1 MALEKEE
8 KSQLISDFRLHE
20 KDVGSPEVQIE
31 ILTRRIQELSK
42 HMQSAPQDFHSKR
55 GLLSIVAKRRKL
67 LDYVKQI
74 SPERYGNLLDKLKLR
89 K

>member
-20 KDVGSPEVQIE
+20 KDVGSPEVQIA

-74 SPERYGNLLDKLKLR
+74 SPERYGNLLDKLRLR

>member
-8 KSQLISDFRLHE
+8 KSQLICDFRLHE
-20 KDVGSPEVQIE
+20 KDVGSPEVQIA

-74 SPERYGNLLDKLKLR
+74 SPERYGNLLDKLRLR

>member
-8 KSQLISDFRLHE
+8 KDQLIGDFRLHD
-20 KDVGSPEVQIE
+20 KDVGSPEIQIA

-42 HMQSAPQDFHSKR
+42 HMQTAPKDFHSKR

-67 LDYVKQI
+67 LDYLKGV
-74 SPERYGNLLDKLKLR
+74 SPERYGGLINKLGLR

>member
-8 KSQLISDFRLHE
+8 KSQIISDFHLHE
-20 KDVGSPEVQIE
+20 KDVGSPEVQIA
-31 ILTRRIQELSK
+31 ILTRRILELSK

-67 LDYVKQI
+67 LDYVKRI

>member
-20 KDVGSPEVQIE
+20 KDVGSPEVQIA

-67 LDYVKQI
+67 LDYVKQV

>member
-20 KDVGSPEVQIE
+20 KDVGSPEVQIA

>member
-20 KDVGSPEVQIE
+20 KDVGSPEVQIA
-31 ILTRRIQELSK
+31 ILTKRIRELSK

-74 SPERYGNLLDKLKLR
+74 SPERYGNLLDKLRLR

>member
-20 KDVGSPEVQIE
+20 KDVGSPEVQIA

-55 GLLSIVAKRRKL
+55 GLLSIVARRRKL

-74 SPERYGNLLDKLKLR
+74 SPERYGNLLDKLRLR

>member
-8 KSQLISDFRLHE
+8 KGRLISEFRLHD
-20 KDVGSPEVQIE
+20 KDVGSPEIQIA

-42 HMQSAPQDFHSKR
+42 HMQTAPKDFHSKR
-55 GLLSIVAKRRKL
+55 GLLSIVARRRRL
-67 LDYVKQI
+67 LDYLKGRD
-74 SPERYGNLLDKLKLR
+74 PERYGNLINKLGLR

>member
-20 KDVGSPEVQIE
+20 KDVGSPEVQIA

-74 SPERYGNLLDKLKLR
+74 SPERYGNLLDKLKLG

>member
-8 KSQLISDFRLHE
+8 KDRLISEFRLHD
-20 KDVGSPEVQIE
+20 KDVGSPEIQIA

-42 HMQSAPQDFHSKR
+42 HMQTAPKDFHSKR
-55 GLLSIVAKRRKL
+55 GLLSIVARRRRL
-67 LDYVKQI
+67 LDYLKGRD
-74 SPERYGNLLDKLKLR
+74 PERYGNLINKLGLR